1 MTDATLKTATDPET
15 GLVNMDIITTG
26 RSAAVR
32 KREEDIANRVKAL
45 ILANKSIY
53 KNATSIY

>member
-26 RSAAVR
+26 RSAALR
-32 KREEDIANRVKAL
+32 KREEDIANRVQAL
-45 ILANKSIY
+45 ILANKSTY
-53 KNATSIY
+53 RNATSI

>member
-32 KREEDIANRVKAL
+32 KREEDIAYQVKAL

-53 KNATSIY
+53 KNATSI